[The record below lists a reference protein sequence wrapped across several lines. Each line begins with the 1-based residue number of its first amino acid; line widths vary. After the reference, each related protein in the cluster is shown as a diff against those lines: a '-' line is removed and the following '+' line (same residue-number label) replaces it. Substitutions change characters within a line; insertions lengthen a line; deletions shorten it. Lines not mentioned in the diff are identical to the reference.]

1 MLCLHH
7 SFVLSLFSA
16 PELPWDTV
24 LHGLLQRGS
33 FPQAAALQGLLQRG
47 SLPWHTVL
55 QEQADLLVS
64 HCVS

>member
-1 MLCLHH
+1 M
-7 SFVLSLFSA
+7 FPA

-33 FPQAAALQGLLQRG
+33 FPQAAALQELLQCG
-47 SLPWHTVL
+47 ALPGHTAL
-55 QEQADLLVS
+55 QELTEFLVS